1 MAQSPRQSRN
11 RVLCTLS
18 WRQLAQ
24 SRDLWGKKPQS
35 SKLFL
40 DVMSLGWREHMET
53 CWCGSKWSQ
62 TTVKGSGI
70 VHPKDGEQTVAEDKD
85 A

>member
-1 MAQSPRQSRN
+1 
-11 RVLCTLS
+11 
-18 WRQLAQ
+18 
-24 SRDLWGKKPQS
+24 
-35 SKLFL
+35 
-40 DVMSLGWREHMET
+40 MET

-62 TTVKGSGI
+62 TTVESSGI